1 MRCECTGCLGLSTVG
16 RRHDIFLWVFARH
29 SHPSHLSSH
38 LSPAFLSTSSCKMS
52 PSAFTSTSIH
62 VYMYMDPCA
71 CTGVHTCIHVHR
83 SMHMYVCTWNHAK
96 VWVYTDPCAC
106 KRVHTHIHV
115 HRSMCM
121 YMCTWNHAQVW
132 VYTDPCACTG
142 VHGSMHRYAW
152 TCIPNSAGVNM
163 CVQVTVVY

>member
-1 MRCECTGCLGLSTVG
+1 MFTTFPMRCECTGCLGLSTVG

-83 SMHMYVCTWNHAK
+83 SMHMYVCTWNHAQ

-106 KRVHTHIHV
+106 KRVHTHTCTQIHV
-115 HRSMCM
+115 HVYVYMEPCAGMGIHRSMCM
-121 YMCTWNHAQVW
+121 YGCTRIHAQV
-132 VYTDPCACTG
+132 
-142 VHGSMHRYAW
+142 
-152 TCIPNSAGVNM
+152 
-163 CVQVTVVY
+163 CVDLYPQ